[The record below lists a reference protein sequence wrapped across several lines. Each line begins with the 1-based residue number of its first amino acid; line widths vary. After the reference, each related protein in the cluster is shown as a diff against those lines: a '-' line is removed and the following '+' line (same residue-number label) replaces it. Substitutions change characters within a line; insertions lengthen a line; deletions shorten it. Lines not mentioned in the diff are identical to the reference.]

1 MKEKLNTK
9 QEALT
14 EEQKNKIGEI
24 VEKNKDN
31 PGCLIPT
38 LHEVQ
43 KIFGYLPKEA
53 QKLVALGLDIPVSEV
68 YGVVTF
74 YSLFNTEPAGEY
86 IIELCMGT
94 ACYVKGAV
102 DVQHEIQNQLGISI
116 NETTNDG
123 KFTLRSSRCV
133 GACSLAP
140 FMTIGDDVYGRVKQ
154 EDVQKILA
162 KYYR

>member
-1 MKEKLNTK
+1 MSDKLTAEQVTKINEIIESNKE
-9 QEALT
+9 
-14 EEQKNKIGEI
+14 
-24 VEKNKDN
+24 N

-53 QKLVALGLDIPVSEV
+53 QKIVAHGLDIPVSEV

-102 DVQHEIQNQLGISI
+102 DVQHEIESQLKISI

-123 KFTLRSSRCV
+123 KFTLRFSRCV

-140 FMTIGDDVYGRVKQ
+140 FMTIGNDVYGRVKQ

>member
-1 MKEKLNTK
+1 MSNELTLEQKEKIEK
-9 QEALT
+9 IIVKHK
-14 EEQKNKIGEI
+14 EEKGN
-24 VEKNKDN
+24 
-31 PGCLIPT
+31 LIPT

-53 QKLVALGLDIPVSEV
+53 QKLVAFGLDVPVAEV

-102 DVQHEIQNQLGISI
+102 DVQHEIQNQLGIKV
-116 NETTNDG
+116 NETTEDK
-123 KFTLRSSRCV
+123 KFTLRFSRCV

-140 FMTIGDDVYGRVKQ
+140 FMMIGNDVYGRVKQ

-162 KYYR
+162 QYY

>member
-1 MKEKLNTK
+1 MKEKLTD
-9 QEALT
+9 
-14 EEQKNKIGEI
+14 EQKRLIDEI
-24 VEKNKDN
+24 INKNKTMQ
-31 PGCLIPT
+31 GCLIPT

-53 QKLVALGLDIPVSEV
+53 QKYVALGLDIPVSEV

-74 YSLFNTEPAGEY
+74 YSLFNTEPSGEY

-102 DVQHEIQNQLGISI
+102 EVQHEIQSQLGISV
-116 NETTNDG
+116 NETTKDG
-123 KFTLRSSRCV
+123 KFTLRFSRCV

-140 FMTIGDDVYGRVKQ
+140 FMMIGNDVYGRVKQ

-162 KYYR
+162 KYYK

>member
-1 MKEKLNTK
+1 MSDKLTVDQVTK
-9 QEALT
+9 
-14 EEQKNKIGEI
+14 ISEI

-43 KIFGYLPKEA
+43 KLFGYLPKEA
-53 QKLVALGLDIPVSEV
+53 QKLVANGLDIPVSEV

-74 YSLFNTEPAGEY
+74 YSLFNTEPAGEF

-102 DVQHEIQNQLGISI
+102 DVQQEIENQLQITI

-123 KFTLRSSRCV
+123 KFTLRFSRCV

-140 FMTIGDDVYGRVKQ
+140 FLTIGNDVYGRVKQ